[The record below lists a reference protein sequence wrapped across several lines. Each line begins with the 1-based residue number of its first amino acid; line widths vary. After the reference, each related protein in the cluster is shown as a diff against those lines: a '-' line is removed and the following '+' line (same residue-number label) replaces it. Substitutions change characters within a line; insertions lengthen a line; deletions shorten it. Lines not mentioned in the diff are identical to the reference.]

1 MAIVLLSAMCCTCI
15 TNDLYAMRGFML
27 SIRLSEQTE
36 KRLEKLSRKTGRTKT
51 YYVREAVEQHLDDL
65 EDMYLSLSRLEKP
78 AKRWKLEDLEKGL
91 DLDN

>member
-1 MAIVLLSAMCCTCI
+1 
-15 TNDLYAMRGFML
+15 ML

-51 YYVREAVEQHLDDL
+51 YYVREAVEEHLDDL
-65 EDMYLSLSRLEKP
+65 EDMYLSFSRLEKP